1 MNLPVLV
8 VQVCI
13 HRVATAVREK
23 FLHRNKQIV
32 KKNLKTK
39 TKQEREN

>member
-13 HRVATAVREK
+13 HRVATAVRER

-32 KKNLKTK
+32 KKYI
-39 TKQEREN
+39 

>member
-13 HRVATAVREK
+13 HRVATSVREW

-32 KKNLKTK
+32 KKYIKAK
-39 TKQEREN
+39 PKQEKEN